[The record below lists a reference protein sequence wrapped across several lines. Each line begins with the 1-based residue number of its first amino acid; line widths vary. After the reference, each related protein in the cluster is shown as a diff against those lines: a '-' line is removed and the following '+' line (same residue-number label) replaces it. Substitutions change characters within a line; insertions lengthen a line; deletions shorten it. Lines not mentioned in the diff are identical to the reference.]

1 MPIGGLPTC
10 SCLQPQF
17 GIAVACYY
25 VTPVAVS
32 MTEIKQQF
40 RSMIVGYEKVSLQSL
55 SEVLQKKD
63 KGPE

>member
-1 MPIGGLPTC
+1 M
-10 SCLQPQF
+10 
-17 GIAVACYY
+17 
-25 VTPVAVS
+25 TPVAVS